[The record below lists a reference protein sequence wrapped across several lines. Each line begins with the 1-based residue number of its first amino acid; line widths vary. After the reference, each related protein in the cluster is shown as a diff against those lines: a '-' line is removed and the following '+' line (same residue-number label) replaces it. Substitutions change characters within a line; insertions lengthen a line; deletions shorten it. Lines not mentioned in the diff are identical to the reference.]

1 MKACHKILILS
12 MLYFQLLYIEFNKL
26 AGLRKQ
32 STLKNQYGT
41 KNNVFRSCDRRCSLS
56 QRAGHFPLRIL
67 NPEKLFF
74 RIIALVSLSVQLE
87 LFCRLSE
94 FGGPGIA

>member
-1 MKACHKILILS
+1 MFKPIPHAKSTKNSGQVTHPCTEAPDWIKNLVKACHKILILS

-56 QRAGHFPLRIL
+56 
-67 NPEKLFF
+67 
-74 RIIALVSLSVQLE
+74 
-87 LFCRLSE
+87 
-94 FGGPGIA
+94 